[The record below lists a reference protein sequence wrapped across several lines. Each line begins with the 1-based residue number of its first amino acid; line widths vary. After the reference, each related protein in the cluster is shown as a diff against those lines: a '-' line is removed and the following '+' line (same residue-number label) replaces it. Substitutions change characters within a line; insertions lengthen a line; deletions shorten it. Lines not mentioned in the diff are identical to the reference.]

1 MNRETIIQMAREA
14 GFEVHERKQQ
24 ARVGI
29 DALIGVDSTAKLERF
44 AALVAASER
53 EECAKVCESFRDVRE
68 EARAALRVAD
78 ALESGD
84 QDRMLSALGHDSDV
98 RLYHSGLDK
107 SAAAIRARG
116 EAV

>member
-14 GFEVHERKQQ
+14 GLAEVTDTAESLP
-24 ARVGI
+24 ADYVE
-29 DALIGVDSTAKLERF
+29 ALAKLC
-44 AALVAASER
+44 AMAVAKER

-116 EAV
+116 EA